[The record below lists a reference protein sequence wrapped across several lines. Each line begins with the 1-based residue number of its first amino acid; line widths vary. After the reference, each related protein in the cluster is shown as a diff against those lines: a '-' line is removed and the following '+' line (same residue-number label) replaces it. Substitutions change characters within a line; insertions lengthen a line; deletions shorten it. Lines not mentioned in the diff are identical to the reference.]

1 MEWSVLDWN
10 ESAIGFYRAIGA
22 VPMDAWTVYRLTGD
36 ALNRL
41 ANGEEHAKSTKTVLT
56 TKDMKGTKKREHK

>member
-10 ESAIGFYRAIGA
+10 EPAIGFYRAIGA

-36 ALNRL
+36 ALNRV
-41 ANGEEHAKSTKTVLT
+41 AASGEGH
-56 TKDMKGTKKREHK
+56 KDGLNHEGHEDHKGRSQSN